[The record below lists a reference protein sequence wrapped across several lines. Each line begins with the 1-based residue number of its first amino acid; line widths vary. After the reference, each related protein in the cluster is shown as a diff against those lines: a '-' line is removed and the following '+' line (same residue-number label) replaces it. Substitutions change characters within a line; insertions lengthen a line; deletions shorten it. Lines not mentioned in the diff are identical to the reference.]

1 MSENIQ
7 RSRGKP
13 QNYKFDRGGMSAEM
27 GPYIGVVVNNVDNTR
42 SGRLQVYIAEF
53 GATAPN
59 GKPNL
64 TDPSLW
70 RTVSYCP
77 PFYGSTPQLGT
88 STGSGT
94 YPGNPNSYG
103 MWFTPPDLGVKVICF
118 FVAGDPSQGYY
129 LGCVPEQS
137 MNHMIPAIGS
147 SSKFTFANAAQQRLL
162 AGSNLLPVT
171 EINGLNPNVS
181 ANPRFWEQAKPIQS
195 QVARILYQQGLINDP
210 VRGSI
215 RSNSQRESPS
225 SVYGIST
232 PGKPIYQSGIDPKV
246 LKSKL
251 DAGLTVSNQDVAVIG
266 RQGGHTFVMD
276 DGDVGGTDALIRIR
290 TAKGHQITMSDDGD
304 CFYITHANG
313 QTWIELGKQGTVDI
327 FSTNSVNVRTQGV
340 LNLHADKGINM
351 YSGGPIRMKSKSSVA
366 FEATTSMSMIGQQK
380 LTMYSKG
387 SLGLKTDS
395 RMAFESKVGS
405 WNAGSSLTLKAGVI
419 NLNGG
424 STIPVVTPNVQT
436 GFQLPD
442 TVLTASQGWVSR
454 PRLLTTIVT
463 RAPTHEPYAY
473 HNQGVSAITDLDTTE
488 ATGNATSAVRSATST
503 VNSLATKAV
512 TLAEKVST
520 TVINNPI
527 SDANFLAE
535 LPALTSIPV
544 LFV

>member
-232 PGKPIYQSGIDPKV
+232 PGKPLYQSGIDPKV

-454 PRLLTTIVT
+454 PKLLTTIVT